1 MHFLTHIPL
10 LLFQP
15 GGMLQR
21 LDEKII
27 EKISELVG
35 EGVRSVE
42 EMKRHLRIFVKDDL
56 FHGRQQP
63 ERNNRRYYP
72 KGKTIKNHMY
82 NATINSRLSA
92 IDQDNVE
99 EMIRQWKNEEHRS
112 GDKFF
117 FRPYKE
123 GSADFATCA
132 TDEDHETDA
141 CEDMIEDEE
150 IITK

>member
-1 MHFLTHIPL
+1 
-10 LLFQP
+10 
-15 GGMLQR
+15 MLQR
-21 LDEKII
+21 VDEKII

-56 FHGRQQP
+56 FRGRQQP

-82 NATINSRLSA
+82 SATINSRLSA

-99 EMIRQWKNEEHRS
+99 EVIRQWKNEERRS
-112 GDKFF
+112 GDNFF
-117 FRPYKE
+117 F
-123 GSADFATCA
+123 AL
-132 TDEDHETDA
+132 
-141 CEDMIEDEE
+141 
-150 IITK
+150 TKKVVQILPPVRQTKIMRLTTVRT